1 LRKKRKVIVRRPKE
15 KGKGNHSKSC
25 VVLLSVVLVFSFILI
40 SSETKPESTDSLP
53 KNIGRNRDVN
63 ESQRATSEKKEGI
76 KKEEVKY
83 SYNPKGKR
91 DPFKPV
97 ISKATVGESKR
108 KGERLTL
115 LLTPLQRYK
124 YNQLKL
130 IGIIWRDDKNIAAAM
145 VEDPEGKGYVLKK
158 GTLLGEN
165 NGRVINIL
173 KDRVIIEEVYRNN
186 SGKIKTRT
194 ASLKLHKSEE
204 GETP

>member
-1 LRKKRKVIVRRPKE
+1 MRLRIPK
-15 KGKGNHSKSC
+15 GSSHSKTHIL
-25 VVLLSVVLVFSFILI
+25 LLSVVLVFSFILV
-40 SSETKPESTDSLP
+40 SSETKPESTYSLP
-53 KNIGRNRDVN
+53 KNIGRNRAIN

-91 DPFKPV
+91 DPFKPF
-97 ISKATVGESKR
+97 ISKATVGKSKGR
-108 KGERLTL
+108 GER
-115 LLTPLQRYK
+115 LTPLQRY
-124 YNQLKL
+124 NFSQLKL
-130 IGIIWRDDKNIAAAM
+130 IGIIWRNDKNMAM
-145 VEDPEGKGYVLKK
+145 VEDPEGRGYVLKK

-194 ASLKLHKSEE
+194 ASLKLHNAEG
-204 GETP
+204 GETQ

>member
-1 LRKKRKVIVRRPKE
+1 MRLRIPK
-15 KGKGNHSKSC
+15 GSSHSKTHIL
-25 VVLLSVVLVFSFILI
+25 LLSVVLVFSFILV
-40 SSETKPESTDSLP
+40 SSETKPESTYSLP
-53 KNIGRNRDVN
+53 KNIGRNRAIN

-91 DPFKPV
+91 DPFKPF
-97 ISKATVGESKR
+97 ISKATVGKSKGR
-108 KGERLTL
+108 GER
-115 LLTPLQRYK
+115 LTPLQRYNF
-124 YNQLKL
+124 NQLKL

-145 VEDPEGKGYVLKK
+145 VEDPEGRGYVLKK
-158 GTLLGEN
+158 GTLIGEN

-194 ASLKLHKSEE
+194 ASLKLHNAEG
-204 GETP
+204 GETQ